1 LADHVV
7 ILLDTHTWLWWVQGA
22 SAPLPP
28 TTAERIRTADLV
40 AVASVS
46 CLEVAWLAKKGRIVL
61 PGTVE
66 SFFDEALGK
75 AGLNLLP
82 LTPSI
87 AAKSAALP
95 DIHRDPIDRVIVAT
109 ALEHGADLL
118 SKDELVA
125 KYPGVRVHW
134 DA

>member
-1 LADHVV
+1 V
-7 ILLDTHTWLWWVQGA
+7 ILLDTHTWLWWVQGT
-22 SAPLPP
+22 STSLPAKA
-28 TTAERIRTADLV
+28 AERIRTADVV

-66 SFFDEALGK
+66 SFFEAALGK
-75 AGLNLLP
+75 AGLQLLP

-87 AAKSAALP
+87 AAKSAALS

-109 ALEHGADLL
+109 AIEHGAELV
-118 SKDELVA
+118 SKDELIA
-125 KYPGVRVHW
+125 NYPGVQVLW
-134 DA
+134 DQ

>member
-1 LADHVV
+1 V
-7 ILLDTHTWLWWVQGA
+7 ILLDTHAWLWWVQGDSA
-22 SAPLPP
+22 SLPAKA
-28 TTAERIRTADLV
+28 AERIRKADVV

-46 CLEVAWLAKKGRIVL
+46 CLEIAWLAKKGRIVL

-75 AGLNLLP
+75 AGLQLLP

-109 ALEHGADLL
+109 AIEHGAELL

-125 KYPGVRVHW
+125 KYPDVQVRW
-134 DA
+134 DD

>member
-1 LADHVV
+1 V
-7 ILLDTHTWLWWVQGA
+7 ILLDTHTWLWWVQGV
-22 SAPLPP
+22 SSSLPAKA
-28 TTAERIRTADLV
+28 AERIRTADVV

-66 SFFDEALGK
+66 SFFDEALDK
-75 AGLNLLP
+75 AGLQLLP

-109 ALEHGADLL
+109 AIEHGADLL

-125 KYPGVRVHW
+125 KYAGVQVLW
-134 DA
+134 DH

>member
-1 LADHVV
+1 V
-7 ILLDTHTWLWWVQGA
+7 ILLDTHAWLWWVQGGSA
-22 SAPLPP
+22 SLPAKA
-28 TTAERIRTADLV
+28 AERIRTADVV

-61 PGTVE
+61 PGSVE
-66 SFFDEALGK
+66 SFFNEALDR
-75 AGLNLLP
+75 AGLLLLP
-82 LTPSI
+82 LTPAI

-109 ALEHGADLL
+109 AIEHGAELV

-125 KYPGVRVHW
+125 KYPGLQVRW
-134 DA
+134 DH

>member
-1 LADHVV
+1 M

-22 SAPLPP
+22 SASLPD
-28 TTAERIRTADLV
+28 TVVERIRIADDV

-61 PGTVE
+61 PGTVD
-66 SFFDEALGK
+66 SFFEEALDK
-75 AGLNLLP
+75 AGLRLLP
-82 LTPSI
+82 LTPTV
-87 AAKSAALP
+87 AARSAALP

-109 ALEHGADLL
+109 AIEHGAELL

-125 KYPGVRVHW
+125 RYPGVHVRW
-134 DA
+134 DR

>member
-1 LADHVV
+1 V
-7 ILLDTHTWLWWVQGA
+7 IPLDTHTWLWWVQGVSA
-22 SAPLPP
+22 SLPAKA
-28 TTAERIRTADLV
+28 AERIRTADVV

-75 AGLNLLP
+75 AGLQLLP

-109 ALEHGADLL
+109 AIEHGAELL
-118 SKDELVA
+118 SKDELIA
-125 KYPGVRVHW
+125 RYPGVQVHW
-134 DA
+134 DQ

>member
-1 LADHVV
+1 V

-22 SAPLPP
+22 SASLPP
-28 TTAERIRTADLV
+28 QAAERIRKAEVV

-46 CLEVAWLAKKGRIVL
+46 CLEVAWLSKKGRIVL

-75 AGLNLLP
+75 AGLQLLP

-109 ALEHGADLL
+109 AIEHGAELV

-125 KYPGVRVHW
+125 KYPGVQVRW
-134 DA
+134 DQ